1 MATHQAI
8 AATGQALRTLLSESC
23 PRDEF
28 PAAQFALYQASNFLS
43 PMDEGISLYLFRV
56 TINGTRRNQPPKI
69 GPDGIRYRPPLPL
82 DLYFLLTAWAQD
94 PAQQYQL
101 LGWAMRMLED
111 NPILP
116 SSYLNQH
123 AARETFRPPETVE
136 FICDPVSLQDM
147 YNIWEIAKHRQQLS
161 MVYVARMVCID
172 SEIPIQQAVD
182 VQTRAFKFEKEVE
195 V

>member
-1 MATHQAI
+1 VATHQAI
-8 AATGQALRTLLSESC
+8 AATGQALRSLLSESC

-28 PAAQFALYQASNFLS
+28 PAAQFALYQASNFQA

-56 TINGTRRNQPPKI
+56 TVNGARRNQPPKI
-69 GPDGIRYRPPLPL
+69 GPDGKRYRPPLPL
-82 DLYFLLTAWAQD
+82 DLFFLLTAWAQD

-116 SSYLNQH
+116 
-123 AARETFRPPETVE
+123 
-136 FICDPVSLQDM
+136 ISLQDL
-147 YNIWEIAKHRQQLS
+147 YNVWEIAKHRQQLS

-172 SEIPIQQAVD
+172 SEIPITQAPD
-182 VQTRAFKFEKEVE
+182 VQTRSFQFQEEVE